1 MSKVRHAKLM
11 VSRRGCSVMPALRSS
26 STARELFGAPY
37 KTEINC
43 SLILMSNRDSLNS
56 GLNILA
62 HSKFVT
68 KWLETLDEEGKS
80 SDDTAAAAATTTT
93 TTETP
98 TTKRKSILGLFNDF
112 LKPNPKAEETPKSNE

>member
-26 STARELFGAPY
+26 STAKELFGAPY

-43 SLILMSNRDSLNS
+43 SLILMSNRESLNS

-80 SDDTAAAAATTTT
+80 SDDTAAAAAAAT

-98 TTKRKSILGLFNDF
+98 TDKRKR
-112 LKPNPKAEETPKSNE
+112 